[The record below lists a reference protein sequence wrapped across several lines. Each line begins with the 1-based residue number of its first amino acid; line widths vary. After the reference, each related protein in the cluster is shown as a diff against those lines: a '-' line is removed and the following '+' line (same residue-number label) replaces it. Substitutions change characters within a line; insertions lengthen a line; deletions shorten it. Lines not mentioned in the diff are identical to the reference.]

1 MEELFAGECV
11 GSLRNRIPCLG
22 TRSRFYRGCDWS
34 QRSRG
39 GEGKPVLRVVEPRTD
54 ILASPVK
61 HSGVYFSE
69 LPPPRERKKII
80 FNDLG
85 EKTKNLTSKGNIF
98 PTLDTFYPNIY

>member
-61 HSGVYFSE
+61 HRCLFFRITRTNKQTMEIYVNISAFKRKE
-69 LPPPRERKKII
+69 PPPPQVETVDIV
-80 FNDLG
+80 
-85 EKTKNLTSKGNIF
+85 S
-98 PTLDTFYPNIY
+98 TLA